1 MKLGALLF
9 VCISPFL
16 NILIDSNL
24 VQAVNGI
31 MSYLFTTYCFGWLS
45 KILVAICSTITIIKP
60 TVEASTVSTG
70 QTLQAVIGVIKEHGI
85 NAHEFALNIGT
96 YAITMFSQ
104 MSPAILEGFLVFFT
118 NYAATTASSVY
129 KYLQTK
135 IGASATTVGQL
146 ITKILG
152 AWTGQ
157 GKQLVEFD
165 RTSQALE
172 TLQKATPIMIV
183 DEGKQAVASEL
194 IKYFLDM
201 KGEFSKEFNEPE
213 KTQAT
218 TILTTDNSIFNYAI
232 SMNDKGQYFIDPNV
246 IHENLQNMMQINIT
260 EIIDETVSASVEN
273 VTKTFTDNF
282 ETALRAAGL
291 AGIVG
296 VMSTYSNSENSNIP
310 GMILLHIFQA
320 EKVIESISKFT
331 DKKFQIILCIALVC
345 LSLTILTIR

>member
-1 MKLGALLF
+1 
-9 VCISPFL
+9 
-16 NILIDSNL
+16 
-24 VQAVNGI
+24 
-31 MSYLFTTYCFGWLS
+31 
-45 KILVAICSTITIIKP
+45 
-60 TVEASTVSTG
+60 
-70 QTLQAVIGVIKEHGI
+70 
-85 NAHEFALNIGT
+85 
-96 YAITMFSQ
+96 
-104 MSPAILEGFLVFFT
+104 
-118 NYAATTASSVY
+118 
-129 KYLQTK
+129 
-135 IGASATTVGQL
+135 
-146 ITKILG
+146 
-152 AWTGQ
+152 
-157 GKQLVEFD
+157 
-165 RTSQALE
+165 
-172 TLQKATPIMIV
+172 MIV

-282 ETALRAAGL
+282 DAALGAAGL